1 MSRPAV
7 AGFTLIEVLVALLV
21 LTSVATMVYASVQRY
36 QHNAVRMEQQLL
48 AGWLADNTLSEMQL
62 AGQVPVS
69 DGQAQSVH
77 YGGLHWW
84 LRCEVGQAAD
94 AAAGIHPVT
103 VQVGL
108 AGSTEPLQSRSG
120 VVVAP

>member
-1 MSRPAV
+1 MSRQVV

-48 AGWLADNTLSEMQL
+48 AGWLADNILTEMQL
-62 AGQVPVS
+62 TEQVPVS
-69 DGQAQSVH
+69 DSQAQSVH

-84 LRCEVGQAAD
+84 LRREAGPSAQAAE
-94 AAAGIHPVT
+94 GIHPVT
-103 VQVGL
+103 VRVGL
-108 AGSTEPLQSRSG
+108 VGEHTPLQSRSG
-120 VVVAP
+120 VVVAR

>member
-1 MSRPAV
+1 MSRQVV

-48 AGWLADNTLSEMQL
+48 AGWLAENILTEMQL
-62 AGQVPVS
+62 TEQVPVS
-69 DGQAQSVH
+69 DSQAQSVH

-84 LRCEVGQAAD
+84 LRREAGPSAQAAE
-94 AAAGIHPVT
+94 GIHPVT
-103 VQVGL
+103 VRVGL
-108 AGSTEPLQSRSG
+108 VGEHAPLQSRSG
-120 VVVAP
+120 VVVAR